1 MSEEGK
7 PARNKR
13 KRKKTFLTNARKYG
27 KRGYFGRGTKL
38 DEDTYQYFVR
48 IMEAY
53 KEGFPTEEEK
63 SKFII
68 TLYVYKFIM
77 LFVYFS
83 VTFANNVFEQTDNQ
97 EITCS
102 CNQFGC
108 RVIETLLPF
117 ANDSTMERFMAAFA
131 DDLRPLCCDR
141 FATHVIEALIRES
154 TKRSLTGEKNE
165 IYSTFLIK
173 ISRFLLN
180 NMEDYMWDTYG
191 NHTMR
196 SVFYSIADIPKEEKK
211 LHAKENVKQEITE
224 LDIPD
229 NYKEIIKDYAERL
242 LSWPQFAE
250 LPMAELTSGF
260 LQVLMKALQK
270 VDTKLLRS
278 YVKRLNNEC
287 FAPKSDVEYDE
298 NHFPPAFMSTP
309 NLMLLETALQVSKPK
324 YFTQIYAKCFKNILV
339 KIACS
344 KSTNFAVQK
353 LFNYATD
360 KTEVTINNVGKER
373 DKKITLLFQFEEM
386 FDELNDN
393 FKKIIE
399 VGHTG
404 VLLSLGQACKRLGAK
419 QGSYMQVK

>member
-63 SKFII
+63 I
-68 TLYVYKFIM
+68 
-77 LFVYFS
+77 
-83 VTFANNVFEQTDNQ
+83 TFANNVFEQTDNQ

-270 VDTKLLRS
+270 VDTKLLSS

-360 KTEVTINNVGKER
+360 KTE
-373 DKKITLLFQFEEM
+373 FEEM

-419 QGSYMQVK
+419 QGSYMQNLMKALDCFEPQERQNKFILCLCKLQPFNDIAGKKLD